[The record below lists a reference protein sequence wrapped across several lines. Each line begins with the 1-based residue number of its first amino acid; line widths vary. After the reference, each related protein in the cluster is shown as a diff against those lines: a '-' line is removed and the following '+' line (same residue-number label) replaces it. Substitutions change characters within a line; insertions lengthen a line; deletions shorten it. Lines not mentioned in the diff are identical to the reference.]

1 MFAAQHTHQ
10 LRWRSSREKGYAIMG
25 PLVLAV
31 IDKTLGK

>member
-1 MFAAQHTHQ
+1 MAPLIHPGGDHV
-10 LRWRSSREKGYAIMG
+10 EKGYAIMG